1 MVLKA
6 LESMKQIIIASKTV
20 LSNKMYLLGFLALV
34 LLMFL
39 FFIYIPVKAIP
50 GNSLKFQL
58 AIFSQRDYLLTAL
71 FSILVSIFLI
81 MQLFVLR
88 NKSTSKTVLA
98 SVSSGGIGG
107 YIATIGAIFGTA
119 ACGSCLFAIVGF
131 LGASTVFTLLKY
143 QWYVVSGAI
152 VILLISIYFLSKKV
166 NGICDLCHI
175 NKLTKD

>member
-6 LESMKQIIIASKTV
+6 LESMKQVIIANKTV
-20 LSNKMYLLGFLALV
+20 FSNKMYLLGFLALV
-34 LLMFL
+34 PLTFL
-39 FFIYIPVKAIP
+39 FFVYIPVNAIP
-50 GNSLKFQL
+50 GNSLGFQL
-58 AIFSQRDYLLTAL
+58 SIFSQRDYLLTTL

-81 MQLFVLR
+81 MQVFVLR
-88 NKSTSKTVLA
+88 NKSTSRTILA
-98 SVSSGGIGG
+98 SIGGGGIGG

-166 NGICDLCHI
+166 NGICESCRADKRKI
-175 NKLTKD
+175 K